1 MIMFF
6 KFFVCIEGSKTII
19 DQFEVGRAIGRL
31 ISENSWILIDRGVNT
46 DDLVNKTTIGFMT
59 SVGAIAAC
67 IVLDDLRIAGMSTY
81 ITKTEEKK

>member
-1 MIMFF
+1 VGVI

-31 ISENSWILIDRGVNT
+31 IHENSWTLIDYGVNS
-46 DDLVNKTTIGFMT
+46 DDLVNRTTIGFIT
-59 SVGAIAAC
+59 LAGAIGAC

-81 ITKTEEKK
+81 VIKAER